1 MFRNADN
8 AKVSVVH
15 CGFNGREGMGH
26 IYLFSVGYHE
36 HSVFRSPP
44 WTAKVSRNKDK
55 GRPSHMAEKYDDLTH
70 AQLVKLLEKRD
81 RTKKL
86 GLVWERDEI
95 EADSAVDANFIACRI
110 DEGLS
115 DKPAP
120 WDNLVIEGDNFDA
133 LRWLR
138 MTCAGRV
145 KCIYIDPPYNTGNKD
160 WVYND
165 SYMDKE
171 DRFRQSTW
179 LEFLY
184 RRLTLARDLLAEDGV
199 LLVSINDDQ
208 RALLELMMDEA
219 LPGSKIGSFVW
230 RTRTG
235 GNEGGSHFFTGNHE
249 YILAYAKPSFKF
261 FGTEKT
267 LELYNQYDPFHDDW
281 FQPDNMAQ
289 SKTRVE
295 RPNSYFPIEDPET
308 GIWYPCNPDGVWRF
322 VTEKL
327 SSGARGKTIEQL
339 LKEKRVR
346 FPADQRVEIWS
357 TKEELYEA
365 IDLGEVPTSGRSPLL
380 RRDLPDIDEWVGRKV
395 GFGTPRYKRF
405 KSQLRT
411 PTQPLSSW
419 ITPKAEKETIAE
431 DANVIVSGTNDEGAK
446 AIKSI
451 FGSKAF
457 NYAKPVS
464 LIRELVRQS
473 TGPDDLVLD
482 FFAGSATTAQ
492 AVMELNAEDGGSR
505 RFIMVS
511 STEATEDDPDKNLC
525 RDVTAERIRLL
536 NASEDKKYADLAA
549 GFAYLRTHEIA
560 FEDLDYDLQPADA
573 WAALEAMHDLPLT
586 LYEGQA
592 AWNLHE
598 GETTALV
605 LVDRF
610 DPGLL
615 QWLQG
620 RDRQNLFVYAWAP
633 GQIAQHLDGTHVD
646 IRPVRDT
653 LVKRFQQ

>member
-1 MFRNADN
+1 
-8 AKVSVVH
+8 
-15 CGFNGREGMGH
+15 
-26 IYLFSVGYHE
+26 
-36 HSVFRSPP
+36 
-44 WTAKVSRNKDK
+44 
-55 GRPSHMAEKYDDLTH
+55 MAGKYDDLTH
-70 AQLVKLLEKRD
+70 AQLVELLEKRD

-95 EADSAVDANFIACRI
+95 EADAAVDANFIACRI
-110 DEGLS
+110 DEVVS

-138 MTCAGRV
+138 MTHAGRV

-219 LPGSKIGSFVW
+219 LPGMKIGSLVW
-230 RTRTG
+230 RTRKG
-235 GNEGGSHFFTGNHE
+235 GNHDVAGYLSVNHE
-249 YILAYAKPSFKF
+249 HVLAYAKQGFA
-261 FGTEKT
+261 FGGGDKDLEKYKNEDNDIRGPWISDNAT
-267 LELYNQYDPFHDDW
+267 VSYDYTSASAGSLFYPLYSPKQDAF
-281 FQPDNMAQ
+281 
-289 SKTRVE
+289 
-295 RPNSYFPIEDPET
+295 
-308 GIWYPCNPDGVWRF
+308 YPCNPNRVWGWASREHSTRATVKTKF
-322 VTEKL
+322 MEDLVSEGRIIFPENPRIETYSTE
-327 SSGARGKTIEQL
+327 
-339 LKEKRVR
+339 
-346 FPADQRVEIWS
+346 
-357 TKEELYEA
+357 EELSAA
-365 IDLGEVPTSGRSPLL
+365 IRTGDVPCSKGVPLINF
-380 RRDLPDIDEWVGRKV
+380 DLPDWKEWVGRPMA
-395 GFGTPRYKRF
+395 FGVPRYKRF
-405 KSQLRT
+405 LQDLKKT
-411 PTQPLSSW
+411 TQPLSSW
-419 ITPKAEKETIAE
+419 LVSSKSEDGDFDPEKDLKVDVTM
-431 DANVIVSGTNDEGAK
+431 EGSK
-446 AIKSI
+446 EVGKI
-451 FGSKAF
+451 FGRKAF
-457 NYAKPVS
+457 LYPKPVS

-536 NASEDKKYADLAA
+536 NASDDKKYADLAA
-549 GFAYLRTHEIA
+549 GFAYLRTQEIA
-560 FEDLDYDLQPADA
+560 FEDLDYDLKPADA

-586 LYEGQA
+586 LYDPDA

-598 GETTALV
+598 GDTTALV

-615 QWLQG
+615 TWLQG

>member
-1 MFRNADN
+1 
-8 AKVSVVH
+8 
-15 CGFNGREGMGH
+15 
-26 IYLFSVGYHE
+26 
-36 HSVFRSPP
+36 
-44 WTAKVSRNKDK
+44 
-55 GRPSHMAEKYDDLTH
+55 MAGKYDDLTH
-70 AQLVKLLEKRD
+70 AQLVELLEKRD

-95 EADSAVDANFIACRI
+95 EADAAVDANFITCRI
-110 DEGLS
+110 DEALS
-115 DKPAP
+115 DKAAP

-138 MTCAGRV
+138 MTHAGRV

-165 SYMDKE
+165 RYMNPD

-208 RALLELMMDEA
+208 RALLELMMNEA
-219 LPGSKIGSFVW
+219 LPGMRIAAMPW
-230 RTRTG
+230 RTRQG
-235 GNEGGSHFFTGNHE
+235 SNADQRAFLSSDHEHVLVYAKDDFRFRGNEKSYSMYKYFDEVRNDW
-249 YILAYAKPSFKF
+249 YRLSDL
-261 FGTEKT
+261 T
-267 LELYNQYDPFHDDW
+267 LGFDY
-281 FQPDNMAQ
+281 
-289 SKTRVE
+289 RE
-295 RPNSYFPIEDPET
+295 RPNLYYPLYDYEND
-308 GIWYPCNPDGVWRF
+308 IWYPANPNRVWVYPSKKHSKSARTRF
-322 VTEKL
+322 
-327 SSGARGKTIEQL
+327 IEDWIAAQHI
-339 LKEKRVR
+339 R
-346 FPADQRVEIWS
+346 FPTNPECRVFA
-357 TKEELYEA
+357 TLEELKMA
-365 IDLGEVPTSGRSPLL
+365 CTNGEVPHSGRAPLI
-380 RRDLPDIDEWVGRKV
+380 RPDLPGFEEWVGRRI
-395 GFGTPRYKRF
+395 GYGTPAFKRYK
-405 KSQLRT
+405 KDLRN
-411 PTQPLSSW
+411 PRQPLSSW
-419 ITPKAEKETIAE
+419 ISPRSEMELIDDESNT
-431 DANVIVSGTNDEGAK
+431 VIVGTNDEGAK
-446 AIKSI
+446 DIKAV

-464 LIRELVRQS
+464 LIRELVRQA

-511 STEATEDDPDKNLC
+511 STEATDDDPEKNLC

-536 NASEDKKYADLAA
+536 NASDDKKYADLAA

-586 LYEGQA
+586 LYDGQA
-592 AWNLHE
+592 SWNLHE

-610 DPGLL
+610 DPALL
-615 QWLQG
+615 AWLQG

-633 GQIAQHLDGTHVD
+633 GQIAQHLEGTHVD

>member
-1 MFRNADN
+1 
-8 AKVSVVH
+8 
-15 CGFNGREGMGH
+15 MGH
-26 IYLFSVGYHE
+26 FCLFSVGYHE
-36 HSVFRSPP
+36 HRDFRSPV
-44 WTAKVSRNKDK
+44 WTAKVTENKDK
-55 GRPSHMAEKYDDLTH
+55 GRPSHMAGKYDDLTH
-70 AQLVKLLEKRD
+70 AQLVELLEKRD

-86 GLVWERDEI
+86 GLIWERDEI
-95 EADSAVDANFIACRI
+95 EADAAVDANFIACRI
-110 DEGLS
+110 VPKLS

-138 MTCAGRV
+138 MTHAGRV

-219 LPGSKIGSFVW
+219 LPGMKIGSLVW
-230 RTRTG
+230 RTRKG
-235 GNEGGSHFFTGNHE
+235 GNHDVAGYLSVNHE
-249 YILAYAKPSFKF
+249 HVLAYAKQGFA
-261 FGTEKT
+261 FGGGDKDLEKYKNEDNDIRGPWISDNAT
-267 LELYNQYDPFHDDW
+267 VSYDYTSASAGSLFYPLYSPKQDAF
-281 FQPDNMAQ
+281 
-289 SKTRVE
+289 
-295 RPNSYFPIEDPET
+295 
-308 GIWYPCNPDGVWRF
+308 YPCNPNRVWGWASREHSTRATVKTKF
-322 VTEKL
+322 MEDLVSEGRIIFPENPRIETYSTE
-327 SSGARGKTIEQL
+327 
-339 LKEKRVR
+339 
-346 FPADQRVEIWS
+346 
-357 TKEELYEA
+357 EELSAA
-365 IDLGEVPTSGRSPLL
+365 IRTCDVPCSKGVPLINF
-380 RRDLPDIDEWVGRKV
+380 DLPDWKEWVGRPMA
-395 GFGTPRYKRF
+395 FGVPRYKRF
-405 KSQLRT
+405 LRDLKKT
-411 PTQPLSSW
+411 TQPLSSW
-419 ITPKAEKETIAE
+419 LVSSKSEDEDFDPEKDLKVDVTM
-431 DANVIVSGTNDEGAK
+431 EGSK
-446 AIKSI
+446 EVGKI
-451 FGSKAF
+451 FGRKAF
-457 NYAKPVS
+457 LYPKPVS

-511 STEATEDDPDKNLC
+511 STEATKDDPDKNLC

-536 NASEDKKYADLAA
+536 NASDDKKYADLAA
-549 GFAYLRTHEIA
+549 GFAYLRTQEIA
-560 FEDLDYDLQPADA
+560 FEDLDYDLKPADA

-586 LYEGQA
+586 LYDPDA

-598 GETTALV
+598 GDTTALV

-615 QWLQG
+615 TWLQG

>member
-1 MFRNADN
+1 
-8 AKVSVVH
+8 
-15 CGFNGREGMGH
+15 
-26 IYLFSVGYHE
+26 
-36 HSVFRSPP
+36 
-44 WTAKVSRNKDK
+44 
-55 GRPSHMAEKYDDLTH
+55 MAGKYDDLTH
-70 AQLVKLLEKRD
+70 AQLVELLERRD

-95 EADSAVDANFIACRI
+95 EADAAVDANFIACRI
-110 DEGLS
+110 DEALS

-120 WDNLVIEGDNFDA
+120 WGNLVIEGDNFDA
-133 LRWLR
+133 LRWLC
-138 MTCAGRV
+138 MTHAGRV
-145 KCIYIDPPYNTGNKD
+145 KCIYIDPPYNTGSKD

-165 SYMDKE
+165 RYMSKE
-171 DRFRQSTW
+171 NRFRQSTW

-184 RRLTLARDLLAEDGV
+184 RRLTLARDLLAENGV
-199 LLVSINDDQ
+199 LLVSINDEQ
-208 RALLELMMDEA
+208 RAFLEIMLSEV
-219 LPGSKIGSFVW
+219 LPGMRLGTFVW
-230 RTRTG
+230 RTRKG
-235 GNEGGSHFFTGNHE
+235 GYDSGNFSKDHDFVLV
-249 YILAYAKPSFKF
+249 YGKPAFEF
-261 FGTEKT
+261 HGTDKNRSDYSNLDDDPRGPWTDDPLQQPKT
-267 LELYNQYDPFHDDW
+267 YRQRRN
-281 FQPDNMAQ
+281 A
-289 SKTRVE
+289 V
-295 RPNSYFPIEDPET
+295 YFITDPET
-308 GIWYPCNPDGVWRF
+308 GIDYPPNPNRVWSVGKRGDSGL
-322 VTEKL
+322 TESPWEDLLEDNLLVFKKRGQYVQYNTL
-327 SSGARGKTIEQL
+327 DELMSAIRDKTAHKFAR
-339 LKEKRVR
+339 
-346 FPADQRVEIWS
+346 A
-357 TKEELYEA
+357 
-365 IDLGEVPTSGRSPLL
+365 
-380 RRDLPDIDEWVGRKV
+380 DLPNIEDWVGRKIGLGSVRIKKFLKDRRDDEVNPISSLLDGITTEESLSVQV
-395 GFGTPRYKRF
+395 GKTTEGTREVRALFGESTFDYP
-405 KSQLRT
+405 
-411 PTQPLSSW
+411 
-419 ITPKAEKETIAE
+419 
-431 DANVIVSGTNDEGAK
+431 
-446 AIKSI
+446 
-451 FGSKAF
+451 
-457 NYAKPVS
+457 KPVS

-536 NASEDKKYADLAA
+536 NASDDKKYADLAA

-586 LYEGQA
+586 LYDGQA

-615 QWLQG
+615 EWLQD

-653 LVKRFQQ
+653 LVKWFQQ